1 MPNTLNGD
9 GLQTKTRSELLT
21 EISNDLKS
29 VYGNDIN
36 LEPDTPDGQ
45 FLNIFIQSILDM
57 YDLLTQV
64 YNQFDPDLAF
74 GRVLDQRVAING
86 IQRQAGT
93 RTVTNITIVTSRAV
107 NLYGVD
113 QTVEPVFTVAD
124 DEGNEWELIET
135 QNIGGAGTYVY
146 AFQSAV
152 PGEVLTTPNTITN
165 AVTVVLGVTSVNNP
179 TTFTTLG
186 INEETDQ
193 QLRLRRQR
201 SVGLASQGYLE
212 GLIAELENITG
223 LTDVF
228 VYENRTGSVDA
239 DGIPSHSIWV
249 IVGGTA
255 SDEDIAGA
263 IYRKRNAGAGMKGDQ
278 TFTIVQVDGSNF
290 VVQWDEV
297 ETEDLYI
304 AFDAE
309 SLDGVTAPNTT
320 KILDELPALL
330 PLGVNEQI
338 DVNEIATLVQGID
351 DNTLVLN
358 CKVSDAP
365 ITIYNPGDDFL
376 RPTAKNKKFSS
387 VAANIDITVV

>member
-1 MPNTLNGD
+1 MPNIIDSN
-9 GLQTKTRSELLT
+9 GLQTKTRSELVT
-21 EISNDLKS
+21 EISNDLKLI
-29 VYGNDIN
+29 YGNDIN
-36 LEPDTPDGQ
+36 LDPDTPDGQ
-45 FLNIFIQSILDM
+45 FINIFIQSILDG

-93 RTVTNITIVTSRAV
+93 RTVTNITVVTSQAV

-113 QTVEPVFTVAD
+113 QTVEPVFTVSD
-124 DEGNEWELIET
+124 DQGNEWQLIET
-135 QNIGGAGTYVY
+135 QNVAGAGTYVY
-146 AFQSAV
+146 SFQSAV

-165 AVTVVLGVTSVNNP
+165 AVTVVLGITSVNNP
-179 TTFTTLG
+179 TTYTTLG
-186 INEETDQ
+186 IDEETDQ
-193 QLRLRRQR
+193 DLRLRRQR
-201 SVGLASQGYLE
+201 SVSLASQGYLE
-212 GLIAELENITG
+212 GLIAALENITG

-228 VYENRTGSVDA
+228 VYENRTGTVDA

-255 SDEDIAGA
+255 SDEDIATA
-263 IYRKRNAGAGMKGDQ
+263 IYRKRNAGCGMKGSENY
-278 TFTIVQVDGSNF
+278 TITQVDGSKF
-290 VVQWDEV
+290 VVKWDEV

-309 SLDGVTAPNTT
+309 SLDGVNAPNTT
-320 KILDELPALL
+320 KILDDLPGLL

-358 CKVSDAP
+358 CKVSDSP
-365 ITIYNPGDDFL
+365 ITVYNPGDDFL
-376 RPTAKNKKFSS
+376 SPSAKNKKFSV